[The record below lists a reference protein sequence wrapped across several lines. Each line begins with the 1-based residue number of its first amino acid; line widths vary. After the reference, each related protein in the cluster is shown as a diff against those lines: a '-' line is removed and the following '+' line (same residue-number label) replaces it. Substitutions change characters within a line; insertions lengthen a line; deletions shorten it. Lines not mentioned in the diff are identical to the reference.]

1 MCQERREVPGR
12 RAENIVKLGRL
23 MRSVFFQSRA
33 VRLCATSA
41 PDGAYVT
48 LHPLLHNCEFER
60 FCTATGFA
68 TQSGENAAGEAAA
81 AMFPQLG
88 EAVKTALEATAAS
101 AAGNMLVVERALSLQ
116 AAVIAAAAQNNGV
129 QSKMSIEA
137 KLDSAM
143 QLVGNLQAR
152 LDGGGVVSTAG
163 SALPPAVSSNPP
175 VPPHLAAPPH
185 PTWSVPPT
193 SPLIMPR
200 RANPGAIRTAA
211 TLAAVRQAAP
221 IDSGAC
227 FGASLSVRAVGAA
240 PSAAAHDDATSV
252 CTALL
257 RDRESVRKLRMQ
269 QKLRGVTLF
278 EGPGECVPLLPLELG
293 TGWARA
299 LDEYATGLD
308 GLASVREVEAMFGQ
322 R

>member
-1 MCQERREVPGR
+1 VCQERREVPGR
-12 RAENIVKLGRL
+12 RAENIVKLVRL

-101 AAGNMLVVERALSLQ
+101 AAGNMLVVERALSLR

-185 PTWSVPPT
+185 PTWSGPPT
-193 SPLIMPR
+193 LPLMAAR
-200 RANPGAIRTAA
+200 LANPGAMGTAA
-211 TLAAVRQAAP
+211 TLAAVHQAAP

-227 FGASLSVRAVGAA
+227 FVASRLVWEVGAA
-240 PSAAAHDDATSV
+240 ASAAAHAEATSE

-257 RDRESVRKLRMQ
+257 RDRESSRKLPMQ

-278 EGPGECVPLLPLELG
+278 ERPGACVPLLPLQLG
-293 TGWARA
+293 TG
-299 LDEYATGLD
+299 
-308 GLASVREVEAMFGQ
+308 
-322 R
+322 